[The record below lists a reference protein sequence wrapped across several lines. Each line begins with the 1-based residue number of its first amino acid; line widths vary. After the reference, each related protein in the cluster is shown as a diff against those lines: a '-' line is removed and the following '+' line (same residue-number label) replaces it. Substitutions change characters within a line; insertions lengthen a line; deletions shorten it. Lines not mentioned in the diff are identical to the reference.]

1 MPCWKPSIPHCITIV
16 REIHKGEK
24 HNMKRIVIVLAVL
37 LALSA
42 CGGGAGSPKTDLN
55 VTLTDFQFVP
65 NQFTVPAGQE
75 ITIEAANNGAV
86 IHNFVI
92 MNLGKTVGTEYTEE
106 DDANVYWKLEL
117 PAGGSTDSTFTAPSE
132 PGEYEVVC
140 STPGHVQAG
149 MIGKLVVVAGE

>member
-1 MPCWKPSIPHCITIV
+1 
-16 REIHKGEK
+16 
-24 HNMKRIVIVLAVL
+24 MKRIVFALVL
-37 LALSA
+37 LLTLSS
-42 CGGGAGSPKTDLN
+42 CGGGTASPKTDIK

-75 ITIEAANNGAV
+75 ITLEAANNGAV

-92 MNLGKTVGTEYTEE
+92 MNLGQSVGTEYTKE

-117 PAGGSTDSTFTAPSE
+117 AAGGSTDTTFTAPKE

-149 MIGKLVVVAGE
+149 MMGKLIVVAGEE